1 MPLPTSNAPL
11 LAGRLASLAVEQ
23 RRRAFVVGLA
33 ASVVAGA
40 IAAAV
45 AFHGLPSLT
54 PVMTGYLLVGATAV
68 ATAAASL
75 VAVLIGLLLAYRRQ
89 SERERMAGDIVHARL
104 EAGINAV
111 PVEFVEYDK
120 DRRLILANQAARNA
134 SPWRVPGAASG
145 RTIDA
150 VMAAYIEHFQ
160 TAETGAAWKAWA
172 EQSIADFDRGGVAV
186 SWRPD
191 GQWRRSYVSDMPGG
205 GRVVVRVDITEE
217 KKREEKLAAEMALL
231 SSVFESTGAGILM
244 LDRDLGVVL
253 ANQFVLDVEGVSAA
267 EIVGRHYADLSFT
280 GLDPAVVAKWQG
292 ASRGERLKAVEFE
305 HVLASVPGGGPAREG
320 QRIFRTTA
328 NPVQDEEGRLRYIVL
343 IGVDDT
349 ERRLGEI
356 RLFDSSRL
364 ANLGEMA
371 TGMAHE
377 INQPLAVIRMAA
389 ESLVE
394 ELEMPE
400 AASITPDLAELLHFK
415 LTRIAGQTERA
426 AKLVNELRAV
436 ARKPTNQ
443 VLPFNVI
450 ESARVAS
457 DLLHEQLKAVRI
469 HFALDLPSPE
479 TGAGLMVTGEPNRLQ
494 QVLLNLVLNAR
505 DSLLDDKGRQAAGSL
520 GSIVLKVVAASGATD
535 RVVLTVEDDGP
546 GIAPPNLPRL
556 FEPFFTTK
564 PTGKGTGLGLSIGY
578 DIVRRMGGE
587 ITAENRSEGGA
598 RFRIALPTAG
608 AVPLA

>member
-1 MPLPTSNAPL
+1 MLAPL
-11 LAGRLASLAVEQ
+11 
-23 RRRAFVVGLA
+23 VVGLA
-33 ASVVAGA
+33 G
-40 IAAAV
+40 
-45 AFHGLPSLT
+45 
-54 PVMTGYLLVGATAV
+54 V

-75 VAVLIGLLLAYRRQ
+75 VAVLVGLLLAYRRQ
-89 SERERMAGDIVHARL
+89 SERERIAGDALHARL

-150 VMAAYIEHFQ
+150 VMAAYIDHFQ
-160 TAETGAAWKAWA
+160 TADTGAAWKAWA
-172 EQSIADFDRGGVAV
+172 EQSVADFDRGGVAV

-205 GRVVVRVDITEE
+205 GRVVVRVDITDE
-217 KKREEKLAAEMALL
+217 KKREEKLAAEMELL

-244 LDRDLGVVL
+244 LDRDLRVVL
-253 ANQFVLDVEGVSAA
+253 ANQFVLDVEGVNATD
-267 EIVGRHYADLSFT
+267 IVGRPYADLSFT
-280 GLDPAVVAKWQG
+280 GLDPAIVAKWQG
-292 ASRGERLKAVEFE
+292 ASGGERLKAVEFE
-305 HVLASVPGGGPAREG
+305 HVIVVGGDGSEKAG

-328 NPVQDEEGRLRYIVL
+328 NPVQDKEGRLRYIVL

-389 ESLVE
+389 ESLVD

-415 LTRIAGQTERA
+415 LGRISNQTDRA

-443 VLPFNVI
+443 ALPFNVVD
-450 ESARVAS
+450 SARVAS

-469 HFALDLPSPE
+469 AFALDLPSAE
-479 TGAGLMVTGEPNRLQ
+479 TGPGLMVTGEPNRLQ

-505 DSLLDDKGRQAAGSL
+505 DSLLDDKRRQGAGSL
-520 GSIVLKVVAASGATD
+520 GSIVLKVDAAAGAPEH
-535 RVVLTVEDDGP
+535 VVLTVEDDGP
-546 GIAPPNLPRL
+546 GIAPHNLPRL

-564 PTGKGTGLGLSIGY
+564 PTGKGTGLGLSISY

-587 ITAENRSEGGA
+587 ITAENRPEGGA
-598 RFRIALPTAG
+598 RFRIELPTAG
-608 AVPLA
+608 TASPP